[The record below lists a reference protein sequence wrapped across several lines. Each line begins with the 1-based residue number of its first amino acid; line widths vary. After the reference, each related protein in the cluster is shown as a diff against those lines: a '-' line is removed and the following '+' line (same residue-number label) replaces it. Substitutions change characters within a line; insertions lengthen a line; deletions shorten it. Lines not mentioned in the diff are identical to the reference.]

1 MIKLHVVTDAPPM
14 SFASFIKTHEPY
26 SIALDGYVTG
36 GPKLRRGDDGL
47 AKKYPGPHANFNHHE
62 DCDRLATRATC
73 AQTLMAIRQGL
84 FTLFRDDKGPRLNV
98 YVNDCDEDVCTSWF
112 LLKHHHLV
120 QSTMN
125 PMLNR
130 LVAMEDALDS
140 TAGAYPFPAD
150 LPTLSEL
157 NWVFEP
163 YRDFRGNGGLSL
175 RKPLQFANVIELVE
189 HRIMAHITGAGK
201 SVTLDTRY
209 ERIGGGDGWTMVQER
224 GANARTGMFADG
236 ITAYVSVR
244 DRKDGKFTYT
254 VGKMSPFVPFNVELV
269 LKRLNDAEFKKR
281 NQLDPKVSHL
291 SEFWGGSDSV
301 GGSPRVG
308 GSVLTSDEVEE
319 VVKNTLQESEFKVER

>member
-1 MIKLHVVTDAPPM
+1 MIKLHVITDVAPM
-14 SFASFIKTHEPY
+14 TFGAFIKTHEPY
-26 SIALDGYVTG
+26 SVALDGYVRG
-36 GPKLRRGDDGL
+36 GPQLKTTAG
-47 AKKYPGPHANFNHHE
+47 GPYMNVNHHE
-62 DCDRLATRATC
+62 DVDRLATRATC

-84 FTLFRDDKGPRLNV
+84 FSLFRDDKGPRLNA

-163 YRDFRGNGGLSL
+163 YRDFRANGGLSL

-201 SVTLDTRY
+201 SVPLDTRY
-209 ERIGGGDGWTMVQER
+209 ERVGGSNGWTMVKEL

-236 ITAYVSVR
+236 ISAYVAVR
-244 DRKDGKFTYT
+244 ERQDGRFTYT
-254 VGKMSPFVPFNVELV
+254 VGKMSPFVPFDVELV
-269 LKRLNDAEFKKR
+269 LERLNDAEYDKR
-281 NQLDPKVSHL
+281 HRLDPTVNCL
-291 SEFWGGSDSV
+291 REFWGGSDSV

-319 VVKNTLQESEFKVER
+319 VVKSTLQESESKPER

>member
-1 MIKLHVVTDAPPM
+1 VIKLHVVTDAPPM
-14 SFASFIKTHEPY
+14 GFKRFVKTHEPY
-26 SIALDGYVTG
+26 SLALDGYVTG
-36 GPKLRRGDDGL
+36 GPKLDRS
-47 AKKYPGPHANFNHHE
+47 GPHANFNHHE
-62 DCDRLATRATC
+62 EVDRLATRATC

-84 FTLFRDDKGPRLNV
+84 FSLFRDDKGPRLNA

-140 TAGAYPFPAD
+140 TAGAYPFPVD

-163 YRDFRGNGGLSL
+163 YREFRSSGALSL

-201 SVTLDTRY
+201 AVPLDTRY
-209 ERIGGGDGWTMVQER
+209 ERVGGGTGWAMVKEL
-224 GANARTGMFADG
+224 GANARTGMFAEG
-236 ITAYVSVR
+236 VSAYVAVR
-244 DRKDGKFTYT
+244 ERQDGRFTYT
-254 VGKMSPFVPFNVELV
+254 VGKMSSFVPFDVQLV
-269 LKRLNDAEFKKR
+269 LDRLNDAEHDKK
-281 NQLDPKVSHL
+281 LSSDPNAL
-291 SEFWGGSDSV
+291 PGGDFWGGSDSV

-308 GSVLTSDEVEE
+308 GSSLTPDEVQK
-319 VVKNTLQESEFKVER
+319 VVEAASQESESTRKR

>member
-1 MIKLHVVTDAPPM
+1 MIKLHVVTDSPPM
-14 SFASFIKTHEPY
+14 SFKKFVKTHEPY
-26 SIALDGYVTG
+26 SLALDGYVTG
-36 GPKLRRGDDGL
+36 GPKLDRD
-47 AKKYPGPHANFNHHE
+47 GPHGNFNHHE
-62 DCDRLATRATC
+62 EVDRLATRATC

-84 FTLFRDDKGPRLNV
+84 FSLFRDDKGPRLNA

-163 YRDFRGNGGLSL
+163 YRDFRANGGLSL

-201 SVTLDTRY
+201 SVPLDTRY
-209 ERIGGGDGWTMVQER
+209 ERVGGGTGWTMVREL
-224 GANARTGMFADG
+224 GANARTGMFANDVK
-236 ITAYVSVR
+236 AYIAVR
-244 DRKDGKFTYT
+244 ERKDGHFTYT
-254 VGKMSPFVPFNVELV
+254 VGKMSPFVPFDVGAV
-269 LKRLNDAEFKKR
+269 LKRLDGAE
-281 NQLDPKVSHL
+281 VSRCGGGV
-291 SEFWGGSDSV
+291 EDRWGGSDMV
-301 GGSPRVG
+301 GGSPRVK
-308 GSVLTSDEVEE
+308 GSVMKPEEVERIVE
-319 VVKNTLQESEFKVER
+319 DALRESESKAKR

>member
-1 MIKLHVVTDAPPM
+1 
-14 SFASFIKTHEPY
+14 
-26 SIALDGYVTG
+26 
-36 GPKLRRGDDGL
+36 
-47 AKKYPGPHANFNHHE
+47 
-62 DCDRLATRATC
+62 
-73 AQTLMAIRQGL
+73 
-84 FTLFRDDKGPRLNV
+84 
-98 YVNDCDEDVCTSWF
+98 
-112 LLKHHHLV
+112 
-120 QSTMN
+120 
-125 PMLNR
+125 
-130 LVAMEDALDS
+130 
-140 TAGAYPFPAD
+140 
-150 LPTLSEL
+150 
-157 NWVFEP
+157 
-163 YRDFRGNGGLSL
+163 
-175 RKPLQFANVIELVE
+175 
-189 HRIMAHITGAGK
+189 MAHITGAGK
-201 SVTLDTRY
+201 SVPLDTRY
-209 ERIGGGDGWTMVQER
+209 ERIGGGGGWTMVQER